1 MTTTPSTPAERKAK
15 IIQDLRELCETGIR
29 DLEEIKEMTARGEEP
44 FFPGAGL
51 IGIGAYDLK
60 ILLDYYSP
68 STAELIVLARESI
81 PFLRVVGWGVKSG
94 GFDLANKI
102 ESALAAIEG
111 KG

>member
-1 MTTTPSTPAERKAK
+1 MTTPELLPKIKCPSCLGEKVHRDKLFQATKCY
-15 IIQDLRELCETGIR
+15 LCSGDGQIFDR
-29 DLEEIKEMTARGEEP
+29 RAP
-44 FFPGAGL
+44 
-51 IGIGAYDLK
+51 
-60 ILLDYYSP
+60 SP
-68 STAELIVLARESI
+68 STAALIVLARESI